1 VAKTLLRPLVVPV
14 PLVTDPDPQRAHAG
28 YEPALFAVRDFLER
42 GGMPAI
48 RTLLARLAAS
58 QTMAAAAPGCMAR
71 RSGSWRRSGAGTSAA
86 RQLHVSSPRA

>member
-1 VAKTLLRPLVVPV
+1 MAKTLLRPLVVPV
-14 PLVTDPDPQRAHAG
+14 PLVTDPDPQRAHAGHVG

-58 QTMAAAAPGCMAR
+58 QTIGGRGAR
-71 RSGSWRRSGAGTSAA
+71 VYGASLGELETQWRRNLGG
-86 RQLHVSSPRA
+86 